1 MEELISIV
9 LKFATEGYV
18 LVVIIRE
25 AIYNRTY
32 HLRPACA
39 WIIFPFDFEVVK
51 IWFMWI
57 WYAVLGLIHRKNMT
71 QKKPWHIAYSIINY
85 NMCFKMHTIKA
96 SIISH
101 HWRLTCTIIQSFKSN
116 LSLYPLKVQV
126 LADQSPNNEYQ
137 FKETITE
144 FVCQNALPN
153 QSTYE
158 LTNLNPN
165 TYYEVRIRAN
175 NVHGLSES
183 SLYIFKTKGGKW

>member
-1 MEELISIV
+1 
-9 LKFATEGYV
+9 
-18 LVVIIRE
+18 
-25 AIYNRTY
+25 
-32 HLRPACA
+32 
-39 WIIFPFDFEVVK
+39 
-51 IWFMWI
+51 
-57 WYAVLGLIHRKNMT
+57 
-71 QKKPWHIAYSIINY
+71 
-85 NMCFKMHTIKA
+85 MCFKMHTIKA

-116 LSLYPLKVQV
+116 LSLYPLQVQV

-183 SLYIFKTKGGKW
+183 SLYIFKTKGAPSSGFIGNSASLCQSSLTGLIFGLFTACLAVF